1 MYSYKF
7 KVVRVVDGDTVD
19 VLIDLGFNTFTRQRV
34 RLAGIDAP
42 EIRGQTDEVEAMGRQ
57 ATQWLANRLT
67 DTNGLRLESQKGQG
81 KYGRYLVTFYD
92 LDVDINQQMI
102 DLGLAWPY
110 GEPKEIEILK
120 QKQKGILT

>member
-7 KVVRVVDGDTVD
+7 KVVRVVDGDTID
-19 VLIDLGFNTFTRQRV
+19 VLINLGFNTFTQQRV

-57 ATQWLANRLT
+57 ATQWLANRLADT
-67 DTNGLRLESQKGQG
+67 DGLRLESQKGQG

-120 QKQKGILT
+120 QKQ